1 MKEIINRRDF
11 FKFLGFSA
19 ATFVMTPSLLKAVTI
34 PHIVVVGGGFSGS
47 TCAKY
52 LKMWGGNSI
61 EVTIIEPN
69 STYVSPILSN
79 LVLNNKKTIVN
90 ISFNYTAHA
99 QKYNINM
106 IHKVVNSVD
115 KSTKVLTL
123 DDNSTVS
130 YDYLVLAAGIDFIP
144 VLGHDDYTKVPHAW
158 IAGDQTTI
166 LKTQIDSM
174 SDGDDFIM
182 SIPKSPYRC
191 PPGPYERAC
200 VVADYLKNVKG
211 FTNSKVTVLDENAK
225 IIVEEA
231 TFGSAFNTHGVEY
244 IPNATVTEV
253 NDTTNTVTYNVS
265 GASAIL
271 KSAKVLNIIPNQKAA
286 KIIFDTGL
294 NIGNWASVDAIS
306 YESTL
311 ENGIFIIGDSQGTS
325 QPKAGHIGNAEAK
338 VCADAILRKINNV
351 ALYANP
357 KTNSACYSPISTTQ
371 ASWLTAVYE
380 YDATTK
386 NMKAVAKGNYPVSG
400 APSSRNYSK
409 MFEWST
415 NLFADTFL

>member
-61 EVTIIEPN
+61 EVTISEPN

-79 LVLNNKKTIVN
+79 LVLNNKKTIAN

-244 IPNATVTEV
+244 ILNATVTEV

>member
-1 MKEIINRRDF
+1 MKDITNRRNF
-11 FKFLGFSA
+11 LKFLGFSA
-19 ATFVMTPSLLKAVTI
+19 VTFVMTPSLLKAVST

-52 LKMWGGNSI
+52 LKMWGGASA
-61 EVTIIEPN
+61 EVTIIETN

-79 LVLNNKKTIVN
+79 LVLNDKKTIAN
-90 ISFNYTAHA
+90 ISFNYLAHA
-99 QKYNINM
+99 QKYKINM
-106 IHKVVNSVD
+106 VHKSVSSVD
-115 KSTKVLTL
+115 KTNKVLTL
-123 DDNSTVS
+123 DDTSTMN
-130 YDYLVLAAGIDFIP
+130 YDYLVLAPGIDFIP
-144 VLGHDDYTKVPHAW
+144 VIGHDDYTKVPHAW
-158 IAGDQTTI
+158 TAGDQTTI
-166 LKTQIDSM
+166 LKGQIDSM
-174 SDGDDFIM
+174 VDGDEFVM

-211 FTNSKVTVLDENAK
+211 FTNSKVIVLDENAK

-231 TFGSAFNTHGVEY
+231 TFGNAFTSYGVQY
-244 IPNATVTEV
+244 IPNSTVTAV
-253 NDTTNTVTYNVS
+253 NTNTNELTYNIS
-265 GASAIL
+265 GGNNIV
-271 KSAKVLNIIPNQKAA
+271 KNAKVLNVIPNQKAA
-286 KIIFDTGL
+286 KIIFDCSL

-338 VCADAILRKINNV
+338 VCADAILRKINNI
-351 ALYANP
+351 ALYDNP

-380 YDATTK
+380 YDSSTK

-400 APSSRNYSK
+400 APSTRNYSK

-415 NLFADTFL
+415 NLFADTFM

>member
-1 MKEIINRRDF
+1 
-11 FKFLGFSA
+11 
-19 ATFVMTPSLLKAVTI
+19 MTPSLLKAVSI
-34 PHIVVVGGGFSGS
+34 PHIVVIGGGFSGS

-52 LKMWGGNSI
+52 LKMWGGSSI
-61 EVTIIEPN
+61 EVTIIETN
-69 STYVSPILSN
+69 ATYVSPILSN
-79 LVLNNKKTIVN
+79 LVLNDKKTLAN
-90 ISFNYTAHA
+90 ISFNYLAHA
-99 QKYNINM
+99 QKYSINM
-106 IHKVVNSVD
+106 IHKSVSSVD
-115 KSTKVLTL
+115 KTNKVLTL
-123 DDNSTVS
+123 NDSSTVN
-130 YDYLVLAAGIDFIP
+130 YDYLVLAAGIDFMP
-144 VLGHDDYTKVPHAW
+144 VSGHSDYTKVPHAW

-174 SDGDDFIM
+174 IDGDDFIM

-211 FTNSKVTVLDENAK
+211 FTNSKVTVLDENSK
-225 IIVEEA
+225 IIVEES
-231 TFGSAFNTHGVEY
+231 TFSSAFNSYGVEY
-244 IPNATVTEV
+244 IPNATVTAV
-253 NDTTNTVTYNVS
+253 DDSINSLTYNIS
-265 GASAIL
+265 GANSTT
-271 KSAKVLNIIPNQKAA
+271 KSAKVLNVIPNQKAA
-286 KIIFDTGL
+286 KIIFDCGL

-311 ENGIFIIGDSQGTS
+311 EDGIFIIGDSQGTA

-338 VCADAILRKINNV
+338 VCADAILRKINNI

-380 YDATTK
+380 YDSTTK

-400 APSSRNYSK
+400 APSTRNYSK

>member
-1 MKEIINRRDF
+1 MKNITNRRDF
-11 FKFLGFSA
+11 LKFLGFSA
-19 ATFVMTPSLLKAVTI
+19 ATFIMTPSLLKAVTT

-52 LKMWGGNSI
+52 LKMWGGSSI
-61 EVTIIEPN
+61 EVTIIETN

-79 LVLNNKKTIVN
+79 LVLNDKKTIAN
-90 ISFNYTAHA
+90 ISFNYLAHA
-99 QKYNINM
+99 QKYNVNM
-106 IHKVVNSVD
+106 VHKSLNSVD
-115 KSTKVLTL
+115 KANKILTL
-123 DDNSTVS
+123 NDNSTVS
-130 YDYLVLAAGIDFIP
+130 YDYLVLAPGIDFMP
-144 VLGHDDYTKVPHAW
+144 VSGHDDYTKVPHAW

-166 LKTQIDSM
+166 LKNQIDSM
-174 SDGDDFIM
+174 VDGDDFIM

-200 VVADYLKNVKG
+200 VVADYLKNVKR

-231 TFGSAFNTHGVEY
+231 TFSSAFNSHGVEY
-244 IPNATVTEV
+244 IPSATITAV
-253 NDTTNTVTYNVS
+253 NDTTNTVTYNIS
-265 GASAIL
+265 GGSSIL
-271 KSAKVLNIIPNQKAA
+271 KSAKVLNVIPNQKAA
-286 KIIFDTGL
+286 KIIFDCGL

-311 ENGIFIIGDSQGTS
+311 ENEIFIIGDSQGTS
-325 QPKAGHIGNAEAK
+325 QPKAGHIGNSEAK
-338 VCADAILRKINNV
+338 VCADAILRKINNI
-351 ALYANP
+351 ALYSNP

-380 YDATTK
+380 YDSTTK

-400 APSSRNYSK
+400 AASTKNYSK